1 MDYVY
6 LRAEGIRASIRLE
19 EHRLL
24 LLLMICVR

>member
-1 MDYVY
+1 VDYVY
-6 LRAEGIRASIRLE
+6 LRADGIRLE